1 MKEEKIKI
9 SRIVEEIP
17 PSGIRAF
24 FDLVLGM
31 EDVISLGV
39 GEPDFITPWNIR
51 EAGIYSLEQG
61 QTSYTS
67 NKGMMKLRLAIS
79 RHIKNN
85 YNVSFDPDSE
95 ILVTTGVSEGIDLSM
110 RALVEKGD
118 VVLIPTPSYV
128 AYGPLARLAGANA
141 RVIKT
146 KFSDGFKLKPQMIDE
161 ACDARTKAIVLNY
174 PTNPTG
180 VSYTK
185 KELEGLIKVIKKRN
199 LIVISDE
206 VYSELSF
213 DFKHTP
219 LVTLPLMRERTVY
232 LNGFSKG
239 FAMTGWRV
247 GYACGPKEVIAA
259 MTKIHQYS
267 MLCAPI
273 TGQLAAVEALE
284 NSKDAVSEMNR
295 EYRRRREYVFSGL
308 NELGLKCSRPQ
319 GAFYIFPSIEISGL
333 TCDKFAKALLEK
345 ERVAVVPGLAFG
357 EGLEKFVR
365 ISYASELA
373 DLKEALS
380 RISNFLKKI
389 KNR

>member
-1 MKEEKIKI
+1 MKKIKI
-9 SRIVEEIP
+9 SKIVEEIP

-39 GEPDFITPWNIR
+39 GEPDFVTPWNIR

-67 NKGMMKLRLAIS
+67 NKGMKKLRLAIS

-85 YNVSFDPDSE
+85 YNVSFDSDSE
-95 ILVTTGVSEGIDLSM
+95 ILITTGVSEGLDLSM
-110 RALVEKGD
+110 RALLEKGD

-128 AYGPLARLAGANA
+128 AYGPLARLTGAEA

-146 KFSDGFKLKPQMIDE
+146 SFSEGFKLKPRMIDE
-161 ACDARTKAIVLNY
+161 ACDAKTKAIVLNY

-185 KELEGLIKVIKKRN
+185 KELEALARVIRKRN

-219 LVTLPLMRERTVY
+219 LFTLPSMRSRTVY

-259 MTKIHQYS
+259 MTKVHQYS

-284 NSKDAVSEMNR
+284 NSKEAVSDMNR
-295 EYRRRREYVFSGL
+295 EYRRRREYIFAGL

-319 GAFYIFPSIEISGL
+319 GAFYIFPSIEISGMP
-333 TCDKFAKALLEK
+333 CDKFAKALLEK

-357 EGLEKFVR
+357 ENLEKFIR

-380 RISNFLKKI
+380 RISNFLKR
-389 KNR
+389 NR